1 MAGGVRPERVQEAIR
16 QEVSKIIQYELKD
29 PRLGFT
35 TITEVNLTK
44 DLRFAK
50 IYFTVLEDNKKK
62 STLAALNS
70 AKGYIKS
77 LIGERL
83 MLRFTPEIAFELDKS
98 FAHTQDIYHILDK
111 INKEKEEKRD
121 VDKKG
126 DRGDKGE

>member
-16 QEVSKIIQYELKD
+16 QEISRIIQYELKD

-35 TITEVNLTK
+35 TITQVELTR

-50 IYFTVLEDNKKK
+50 IYFSVLEKNKRK
-62 STLAALNS
+62 STLMGLKS
-70 AKGYIKS
+70 ARGYMKS

-83 MLRFTPEIAFELDKS
+83 KLRFTPEIAFELDRS
-98 FAHTQDIYHILDK
+98 YEHTRDVCDILDK
-111 INKEKEEKRD
+111 IKKEKEEKGD

-126 DRGDKGE
+126 NKGDK